1 MRVSLLSNSHL
12 TYGLPAGIAEGYNV
26 FKKVFSCGLGL
37 SPRCSATDNHAAS
50 ATDAAAASMISLD
63 LSFDEFVDA
72 RVVTLKLG
80 QDGRQM
86 LHPRQV
92 VVGSRGGPLAL
103 GEVVNQTVLDL
114 QVLFLDP
121 FPRRSKLVRG
131 QLLGDLLELQD
142 HIGSLMQTGTG
153 KLKSR
158 LISFFRR
165 KPLNKVQCSE

>member
-1 MRVSLLSNSHL
+1 MRLSFLSNSHL

-26 FKKVFSCGLGL
+26 FKKVFSGGLGF
-37 SPRCSATDNHAAS
+37 SPCCSATDNHTAS
-50 ATDAAAASMISLD
+50 AAAGGMISLD
-63 LSFDEFVDA
+63 LSFDELVDA

-80 QDGRQM
+80 QDGRQL

-92 VVGSRGGPLAL
+92 VVGGGGPLAL
-103 GEVVNQTVLDL
+103 GEVVNQTGLDL

-153 KLKSR
+153 KLK
-158 LISFFRR
+158 LISHLDPFLQFGG
-165 KPLNKVQCSE
+165 LESFL